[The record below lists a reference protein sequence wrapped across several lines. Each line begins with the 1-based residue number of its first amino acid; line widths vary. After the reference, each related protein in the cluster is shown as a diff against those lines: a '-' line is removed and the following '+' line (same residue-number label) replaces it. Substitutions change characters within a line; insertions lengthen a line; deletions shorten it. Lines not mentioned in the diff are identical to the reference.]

1 MQIQVHSIG
10 SLIHALIKAG
20 RYENALARR
29 VGDVLRHNRGA
40 VFRSLVRE
48 RDFRW

>member
-20 RYENALARR
+20 RYENNPCADGGYWG
-29 VGDVLRHNRGA
+29 VGTNLKTQPGGGCIA
-40 VFRSLVRE
+40 A
-48 RDFRW
+48 